1 MRIFVTGLGVVSP
14 LAVGARATMAELV
27 AGKGAFKTVS
37 LFDTA
42 DHRTHLAAEVR
53 NLSVA
58 DVAPKAQSDSW
69 SRTDAMAVVAARE
82 ALAEAKLDPRR
93 EEVHVAFGG
102 TTGGMFETE
111 QLLAAMHRD
120 PSRREPHALMLS
132 HPLSATSDRMQTA
145 VGPFSR
151 TRTLCSAC
159 SGGANAILLGADWIR
174 SGRSERVMAGGADGL
189 CRLTFAGFNALGAVA
204 PEVCRPFDRRRAG
217 LGLGEGAAFLVLES
231 ETSMQR
237 RGVVPLAE
245 IGGWAVGSEAHHITN
260 PEEAGG
266 TAASLMR
273 RALERA
279 GVTLDGLDYVN
290 AHGTGTPLNDAMESR
305 ALRQAL
311 GGEVARVAVSSC
323 KGQIGHTLGAAGA
336 IEAAITVLAIE
347 RGEVPPTGGL
357 EEPDDEC
364 QLVHVMGRGR
374 AARVRAAISNS
385 FGFGGTDTVLL
396 FKRPEGAKSQTARM
410 VPPGEQAPRSPLA
423 DEAARR
429 EFGARPVEIV
439 VTGAATFGPLG
450 LLGSRGTIGY
460 LEPGAAPSGEP
471 LQFEAKK
478 HLDLSRARRL
488 DRASRMLTL
497 AMQTALAESKGA
509 RALGAELGAI
519 AGSAYGNVDASAEF
533 VQRIY
538 EKGGRLASPMAFPN
552 LVPSS
557 PVGHAAIYLGMRGP
571 VLATQDLGVTGEA
584 AVALACEL
592 VEAGEAP
599 AIVAGSVEE
608 LSAIT
613 ERVLGPVC
621 AGSASWSGV
630 RSEGSAAIVLEDA
643 AHAAQRGAK
652 PLCRVA
658 FVATGRGGFA
668 RGAARLPAPESSA
681 LVVVARRDDAMF
693 RALAETPWRDVP
705 TVEVARRAG
714 HHEGLG
720 GVAVAAGAS
729 AIAEGRV
736 RQVLVLGL
744 APDRWVTL
752 VLTGR

>member
-1 MRIFVTGLGVVSP
+1 
-14 LAVGARATMAELV
+14 MAALV
-27 AGKGAFKTVS
+27 AGKDAFQKVT

-42 DHRTHLAAEVR
+42 EHRTHLAAEVR
-53 NLSVA
+53 NLAVA
-58 DVAPKAQSDSW
+58 DVAPKAHRDSW

-120 PSRREPHALMLS
+120 PSRREPHTLMLS

-174 SGRSERVMAGGADGL
+174 TGRSERVMAGGADGL

-237 RGVVPLAE
+237 RGVIPLAE

-273 RALERA
+273 RALDRA

-311 GGEVARVAVSSC
+311 GAEVARVAVSSC

-364 QLVHVMGRGR
+364 QLAHVMGRGR
-374 AARVRAAISNS
+374 AAHVRAAISNS

-396 FKRPEGAKSQTARM
+396 FKRPESAKGQGARTARS
-410 VPPGEQAPRSPLA
+410 GEQAPRTTHA
-423 DEAARR
+423 EATALR
-429 EFGARPVEIV
+429 EFAGRPAEPVEIV

-450 LLGSRGTIGY
+450 LLGSRGTVGY
-460 LEPGAAPSGEP
+460 LEPGAAPSAAP
-471 LQFEAKK
+471 LQFEAKE
-478 HLDLSRARRL
+478 HLDLARARRL

-533 VQRIY
+533 VQRIF

-584 AVALACEL
+584 AVALAFEL

-630 RSEGSAAIVLEDA
+630 RSEGAAAIVLEEA
-643 AHAAQRGAK
+643 AHAERRGAK

-668 RGAARLPAPESSA
+668 PGAARLPTPESGA
-681 LVVVARRDDAMF
+681 LVVVARRDDAML
-693 RALAETPWRDVP
+693 RALAETSWRDVP
-705 TVEVARRAG
+705 TVEVALRAG

-720 GVAVAAGAS
+720 AVAVAAGAA
-729 AIAEGRV
+729 AIAEGRA
-736 RQVLVLGL
+736 RHVLVLGL

-752 VLTGR
+752 VLAGR